1 MSDSERTG
9 GQVYPF
15 RGGKD
20 GNPPEGVP
28 RRLAAIVAGDIAGYS
43 RLMGMDEEGTHA
55 RVKRHRRE
63 IIEPTISASTAS
75 ISST

>member
-1 MSDSERTG
+1 MGDTEHPG

-20 GNPPEGVP
+20 GNPPEGAP

-43 RLMGMDEEGTHA
+43 RRWDTTKKERTHA
-55 RVKRHRRE
+55 
-63 IIEPTISASTAS
+63 
-75 ISST
+75 